1 MDQNAYETLTAQ
13 IFELFETGEEAI
25 SFLNEQG
32 LEKNQYLLEDLQ
44 ALCTAI
50 SSAVEQLAPQIK
62 LKNKL
67 KEMTLCKTQ
76 KLHTAALNGRRLS
89 CRRWNDCSRP

>member
-32 LEKNQYLLEDLQ
+32 LEKNQYLLERNRAECAAD
-44 ALCTAI
+44 
-50 SSAVEQLAPQIK
+50 SE
-62 LKNKL
+62 KNFPN
-67 KEMTLCKTQ
+67 
-76 KLHTAALNGRRLS
+76 AG
-89 CRRWNDCSRP
+89 